1 MRSKFLYFILI
12 LFSSYIT
19 VSGSPLSNK
28 WMLQSVL
35 ITNNDDTIC
44 YNCFEISS
52 EVDSLVLHKDK
63 TFRYQIID
71 ANKYAI
77 GTWKY
82 LDSRLYLSYF
92 EPHDTLRDYHVTLTD
107 TSLLLLESNQGV
119 KKQFFYSPYE
129 VKYDIQ
135 KSEGFTFTSLF
146 RGFLGI
152 VLLLLISVLLSRN
165 RKAINWSMVIKGLLL
180 QFIIAI
186 LILKVPFIHSIF
198 EFLSA
203 VFVTILDFTAE
214 GSRFLFGS
222 FMNTDSY
229 GYIFAFQVLPTIIF
243 FSAITSLLFYYGI
256 LQRIVYFF
264 ARIMKST
271 LNLSG
276 SESLAAAG
284 NIFLGQ
290 TESPLLVKP
299 YIEKMTMSEL
309 LCLMSGGLATIAGG
323 VLAAYIGF
331 LGGDDYAQR
340 MFFAQ
345 HLLMASVM
353 SAPAAIVAA
362 KILLP
367 ETEKFQEDMEISQE
381 RLGKNALESISIGT
395 IQGLKLAV
403 NVGAM
408 LLVFIALVAMINYF
422 FDDFIGERTGL
433 NHWIESV
440 TNGRYDGFSLQF
452 ILGYVFA
459 PISWIIGVAK
469 EDIFLVAQLLGEKT
483 ILNEFYAY
491 TSLGSMRESGLL
503 VNEKSIIIATYVL
516 CGFANLSSIGIQIG
530 GIGSLA
536 PNRRGDLSRLGILSL
551 IAGTIACLFTG
562 VIVGMIL

>member
-1 MRSKFLYFILI
+1 
-12 LFSSYIT
+12 
-19 VSGSPLSNK
+19 
-28 WMLQSVL
+28 
-35 ITNNDDTIC
+35 
-44 YNCFEISS
+44 
-52 EVDSLVLHKDK
+52 
-63 TFRYQIID
+63 
-71 ANKYAI
+71 
-77 GTWKY
+77 
-82 LDSRLYLSYF
+82 
-92 EPHDTLRDYHVTLTD
+92 
-107 TSLLLLESNQGV
+107 
-119 KKQFFYSPYE
+119 
-129 VKYDIQ
+129 
-135 KSEGFTFTSLF
+135 
-146 RGFLGI
+146 
-152 VLLLLISVLLSRN
+152 
-165 RKAINWSMVIKGLLL
+165 
-180 QFIIAI
+180 
-186 LILKVPFIHSIF
+186 
-198 EFLSA
+198 
-203 VFVTILDFTAE
+203 
-214 GSRFLFGS
+214 
-222 FMNTDSY
+222 MNTDSY

-256 LQRIVYFF
+256 LQKIVYFF
-264 ARIMKST
+264 ARIMKNT

-276 SESLAAAG
+276 AESLAAAG

-309 LCLMSGGLATIAGG
+309 LCLMSGGMATIAGG

-331 LGGDDYAQR
+331 LGGDDYDQK

-362 KILLP
+362 KMLLP
-367 ETEKFQEDMEISQE
+367 ETDKVQEEMKISKE
-381 RLGKNALESISIGT
+381 TLGKNALESISIGT

-408 LLVFIALVAMINYF
+408 LLVFIALVAMVNYF

-433 NHWIESV
+433 NDWILSV
-440 TNGRYDGFSLQF
+440 TEGRYDGFSLQF

-459 PISWIIGVAK
+459 PISWIIGVPK
-469 EDIFLVAQLLGEKT
+469 EDMFLVAQLLGEKT

-536 PNRRGDLSRLGILSL
+536 PKRRGDLSKLGILSL
-551 IAGTIACLFTG
+551 IAGTIACLYTG